1 MSMMQYSKSL
11 TPAREFVRH
20 SGLFSSAAQ
29 VMGDMVLRTA
39 GCENTALYWAMVL
52 VCQSALEQHVCC
64 KLEEYAGKTLCSLND
79 ADLSIQLPD
88 MEEFS
93 ASWDIPEVRSVTAL
107 AALDDAG
114 KIRRSLLVVDQ
125 DNCCYLQRQWSFES
139 SIARELKLRAEK
151 SAELPLLRPGKING
165 LMKYFKNITQH
176 PAVDYQQLAVAAS
189 LQNRLLVVSGGPG
202 TGKTTVATAILAIKL
217 EQNTHLTIK
226 MAAPTAKA
234 AMRLQES
241 IAGNLD
247 KLNSSDAVKKQ
258 IAALECTTVH
268 SLLGSRHNS
277 HEFKHNADE
286 PLHCDLL
293 LVDECSMVS
302 QDLMARL
309 LEALP
314 EHADLILLGDRY
326 QLASVDAGAV
336 MADICDVAY
345 PNAVDKKC
353 AELFA
358 SQTSWQPLEISAL
371 GRQYRKLP
379 LNGCLIELEENHRFA
394 TSSPLLGEISGM
406 IRDLNHSG
414 DAEKVAGVIVKLK
427 GDEFEFKA
435 AETLDL
441 TRFLYKKLS
450 QPRLESG
457 ECLLDLPRLANS
469 GNEEDLRKA
478 FLLLNKFK
486 LLAVAYKGSCGIEKL
501 NEICMQILK
510 LKTLHD
516 PGMAILI
523 KRNDYRLG
531 LVNGDIGISCRC
543 PDGKVKVFFAGIAHG
558 FDPADLPEHEA
569 VFAMSVH
576 KSQGSGFAEVV
587 FVMPENDCGLLT
599 REMVYTA
606 MTRAEEKLCCI
617 GSEKL
622 LAAAL
627 GKVTHRVSNLVR
639 RMCEQ

>member
-1 MSMMQYSKSL
+1 MSMAQYSNSL
-11 TPAREFVRH
+11 KAAREFVRH
-20 SGLFSSAAQ
+20 SGLFSTAAQ
-29 VMGDMVLRTA
+29 VMGDMVLRIS
-39 GCENTALYWAMVL
+39 GCENVALYWAMVL
-52 VCQSALEQHVCC
+52 VSQSSLEQHVCC
-64 KLEEYAGKTLCSLND
+64 KLEEYAGKTLYSCSES
-79 ADLSIQLPD
+79 DLAIQLPD

-93 ASWDIPEVRSVTAL
+93 AAWNLPEVRAVTAL
-107 AALDDAG
+107 ATLDDAG

-125 DNCCYLQRQWSFES
+125 DNCCYLQRQWSFEF

-151 SAELPLLRPGKING
+151 FSALPLLPPGRIST
-165 LMKYFKNITQH
+165 LMKYFKNIDQH
-176 PAVDYQQLAVAAS
+176 PAVDYQQLAVAAA
-189 LQNRLLVVSGGPG
+189 LQRRLLVVSGGPG

-217 EQNTHLTIK
+217 EQNTHITIK
-226 MAAPTAKA
+226 LAAPTAKA
-234 AMRLQES
+234 AMRLKES

-247 KLNSSDAVKKQ
+247 KLNSRDAVKAR
-258 IAALECTTVH
+258 IAALECTTIH
-268 SLLGSRHNS
+268 SLLGSRRNS
-277 HEFKHNADE
+277 HEFKFNASE
-286 PLHCDLL
+286 PLNCDLL

-336 MADICDVAY
+336 MADICDAAY

-358 SQTSWQPLEISAL
+358 AQTRWQPLVISAL
-371 GRQYRKLP
+371 ERQYRHLP

-394 TSSPLLGEISGM
+394 SSSPLLGKVSGM
-406 IRDLNHSG
+406 IRDLNRSG
-414 DAEKVAGVIVKLK
+414 DAEKVAGAIVKLK

-441 TRFLYKKLS
+441 ARFLHKKLS
-450 QPRLESG
+450 CPRLDSG
-457 ECLLDLPRLANS
+457 ESLLDLPRLAGS
-469 GNEEDLRKA
+469 GNEEDVRKA
-478 FLLLNKFK
+478 FALLNKFK
-486 LLAVAYKGSCGIEKL
+486 LLAAAYKGSCGIEKL
-501 NEICMQILK
+501 NEICMQLLK

-543 PDGKVKVFFAGIAHG
+543 PDGTVKVFFAGIAHG

-587 FVMPENDCGLLT
+587 FVMPENDCELLS

-639 RMCEQ
+639 RMSIQ